1 MKKIRYDATLDLYM
15 LHTLYNTNSAKNAQT
30 YEQGT
35 FGIRG
40 FQKAQMDFSKRK
52 CSGDGFE
59 NKKGLAIYLKTV
71 AKLISNLSVFIVL
84 GWRKRPAISAD
95 GQTNR
100 QTGGLGLVSPI
111 ESVGFYLY
119 T

>member
-1 MKKIRYDATLDLYM
+1 
-15 LHTLYNTNSAKNAQT
+15 
-30 YEQGT
+30 
-35 FGIRG
+35 
-40 FQKAQMDFSKRK
+40 MDFSKRK

-100 QTGGLGLVSPI
+100 QKGRGRRQRLKIRISITD
-111 ESVGFYLY
+111 
-119 T
+119 